1 MTILAVFL
9 SLVLLAIAAVHLAWA
24 AGSTFPATSEGD
36 LARMVTGFAR
46 RDHMPPRAA
55 SALVAGALGVV
66 AYVALALGSVCG
78 WPFWTWSLPAA
89 GMVVAFFFFARGV
102 AAYVPAWRALV
113 PQEPFASLDRR
124 YYGPLCL
131 VIGAGFTLLATGYS
145 A

>member
-1 MTILAVFL
+1 MSTLAVFL
-9 SLVLLAIAAVHLAWA
+9 AVVLLAIAVLHLAWA

-36 LARMVTGFAR
+36 LARMVAGFAD
-46 RDHMPPRAA
+46 RDHMPPRPA

-89 GMVVAFFFFARGV
+89 GVVVAFVFLARGV

-131 VIGAGFTLLATGYS
+131 VIGVGFTLLATGYT

>member
-9 SLVLLAIAAVHLAWA
+9 SVVLLLIVALHLAWA
-24 AGSTFPATSEGD
+24 AGSTFPGASEGD
-36 LARMVTGFAR
+36 LARMVAGFAN
-46 RDHMPPRAA
+46 RDRMPPRPA
-55 SALVAGALGVV
+55 SALVAVALGVA

-89 GMVVAFFFFARGV
+89 GIIVAFVFLARGV

-113 PQEPFASLDRR
+113 PQQPFASLDRC

-131 VIGAGFTLLATGYS
+131 VIGAGFTLLATGYT